1 MDFRNK
7 TPQFRE
13 KVRDIYS
20 ELNSFYN
27 DKKERIRLTKRM
39 NFKITKEKMEKLKF
53 FEKKL
58 ESPIKALKQESKE
71 II

>member
-20 ELNSFYN
+20 ELIVFIII
-27 DKKERIRLTKRM
+27 KKRE
-39 NFKITKEKMEKLKF
+39 
-53 FEKKL
+53 
-58 ESPIKALKQESKE
+58 
-71 II
+71 

>member
-27 DKKERIRLTKRM
+27 DKKPNKMKLTKRT
-39 NFKITKEKMEKLKF
+39 NKEQ
-53 FEKKL
+53 
-58 ESPIKALKQESKE
+58 I
-71 II
+71 

>member
-13 KVRDIYS
+13 KVRDIYG

-27 DKKERIRLTKRM
+27 DKKGKITLTKRI
-39 NFKITKEKMEKLKF
+39 NFKIIKEKMENLNF
-53 FEKKL
+53 
-58 ESPIKALKQESKE
+58 
-71 II
+71 